1 MRHIAISIVAA
12 VAWTDAAVV
21 SARAE
26 TINVYD
32 DHGGSV
38 AEYDARWS
46 ELAAR
51 GANVRVVGPCQS
63 ACTVLLAHIPNERIC
78 VTPQASFGFHLAH
91 RPDATAT
98 LWAGYNA
105 GIREWIKCA
114 RRIDGGLQMDARA
127 RHLSLFSQVLV
138 GVKRKDGLH
147 SERSSGHDCPRSSS
161 CGYTFTRLPSQRAAG
176 M

>member
-12 VAWTDAAVV
+12 VASTAGTVV
-21 SARAE
+21 SANAE

-63 ACTVLLAHIPNERIC
+63 ACTVLLAHIPNDRIC
-78 VTPQASFGFHLAH
+78 VTPQASFGFDLAH
-91 RPDATAT
+91 RPDATAM
-98 LWAGYNA
+98 LWAGYSTDLA
-105 GIREWIKCA
+105 GVLVREIA
-114 RRIDGGLQMDARA
+114 PDAR
-127 RHLSLFSQVLV
+127 LL
-138 GVKRKDGLH
+138 D
-147 SERSSGHDCPRSSS
+147 
-161 CGYTFTRLPSQRAAG
+161 LPAAG
-176 M
+176 DLLARVIAFCSVETF